1 MSFVHPPTVF
11 SLMIGGLITMI
22 DLCMY
27 YNHRV
32 EQQLAKL
39 SEDFADMNARL
50 QKQRD
55 ALRFLVI
62 TRRGVAHTSATMLR
76 ANTHSPSRN

>member
-1 MSFVHPPTVF
+1 MSFIHPPTVF
-11 SLMIGGLITMI
+11 SLMIGSLVTMI

-27 YNHRV
+27 YHHYV

-39 SEDFADMNARL
+39 NQDFADMNALL

-55 ALRFLVI
+55 ARRFLVI
-62 TRRGVAHTSATMLR
+62 TKRGVAPTSATMLR
-76 ANTHSPSRN
+76 ASMHSPSRN